1 MGSSQGGS
9 TMKKQEKAKLTEL
22 LYKQI
27 LSDLIKEN
35 EFHKTGFSKEE
46 LEKVASKRT
55 LEKLSEEEA

>member
-1 MGSSQGGS
+1 
-9 TMKKQEKAKLTEL
+9 MKKQEKAKLTEL